1 MTKISIIVPVFN
13 TGMYLE
19 HCLNSIRRQ
28 TLKDIEVIV
37 VDDGSTDNSP
47 IICENY
53 IEDARFKVFHNSNKG
68 VSATRNFGIE
78 QSTGKYCMFVDSDDW
93 LDETMCEDMW
103 NEACRTNADLVM
115 CGNYNESTSS
125 TILRHLYKESIVF
138 SEQRYLEEIAVHT
151 LGLVGKNIKNPSKLD
166 KLTPVWARLYR
177 ASIIKEN
184 NIKYI
189 DLHKLPSE
197 CLQFN
202 FEFCVHATSACYL
215 NKVLYHYRRNT
226 VQSVTKPYR
235 TDLMGKWLWWI
246 EYEKNLIKQ
255 RSLPKDFLIA
265 YYSRIC
271 CSVIPLGGNAI
282 KLKSLA
288 DRLNECKLFL
298 QNPVYKEAFNNFYY
312 SVCPIYWKLF
322 FWSAKSENTMLFYLM
337 TKAMRKILE
346 KRKK

>member
-1 MTKISIIVPVFN
+1 MIKISIIVPVFN
-13 TGMYLE
+13 TERYLE
-19 HCLNSIRRQ
+19 LCLNSIRKQ

-47 IICENY
+47 IICEKY
-53 IEDARFKVFHNSNKG
+53 IEDVRFKIFHNSNKG

-93 LDETMCEDMW
+93 IDATMCEDLW
-103 NEACRTNADLVM
+103 NEACRTKADLVI
-115 CGNYNESTSS
+115 CGNYNESTSR
-125 TILRHLYKESIVF
+125 TIKRHLFSKNIVF
-138 SEQRYLEEIAVHT
+138 SKQQYLEEIIVPT
-151 LGLVGKNIKNPSKLD
+151 LGLVGKGIKNISKLD

-202 FEFCVHATSACYL
+202 FEFCIHATSACYL

-226 VQSVTKPYR
+226 VQSITKPYR
-235 TDLMGKWLWWI
+235 ADLMGKWLWWI

-255 RSLPKDFLIA
+255 KSLPDIFLSA

-282 KLKSLA
+282 KLKKLP
-288 DRLNECKLFL
+288 DRLKECNSFL
-298 QNPVYKEAFNNFYY
+298 LNPIYEKAFDNFNY

-322 FWSAKSENTMLFYLM
+322 FWSAKSRNTMLFYFL
-337 TKAMRKILE
+337 TKVMRKILE